1 MCSCD
6 VSWPWMVTHPRLM
19 SRSLVPT
26 LCPKLMSCILWWSV
40 LAPKNLSVV
49 LICVELMSVVW
60 LCSSDQWWCVE
71 LQWLVMKM
79 TSSVICYVQWSVY
92 FCDDDEDGKFCDLLC
107 AMVCV
112 LLWWNMRNQWCFLW
126 TFYDDNDVIFMMK
139 IAMFCDENKY
149 TLYAATWHRTVMT
162 RGEKLWRHMVRNC
175 GDTWHPMKMW
185 RQDGWWHGTAHVAA
199 ATSPA
204 SVSTKATLA
213 IGLIHATWHSL

>member
-1 MCSCD
+1 MN
-6 VSWPWMVTHPRLM
+6 
-19 SRSLVPT
+19 RSLVPT
-26 LCPKLMSCILWWSV
+26 LCPKLMSSILWWSV

-49 LICVELMSVVW
+49 LVCVELMSVVW

-71 LQWLVMKM
+71 LMCW
-79 TSSVICYVQWSVY
+79 TSVTC
-92 FCDDDEDGKFCDLLC
+92 DEDDKFCDLLC

-149 TLYAATWHRTVMT
+149 TLYATTWHRTVMT

-204 SVSTKATLA
+204 SVSTKATSA
-213 IGLIHATWHSL
+213 VGPINAMWHSL